1 MKMLTGL
8 LQYCFLIFK
17 IDKLNLVIEE
27 MNSNPEVCAVVVT
40 YNRKALLNRCL
51 TALNEQT
58 LKPDH
63 IVVINNASTDGTIDF
78 LEEQGWINNETF
90 TLMTLE
96 TNQGG
101 AGGFYEGIK
110 FAYQHNYDY
119 IWLMDDDGLPD
130 KDCLKNLLP
139 YANENSYIGP
149 LVLNIDNPNELTFTL
164 RLPKSK
170 TVLSNIQDIQKAQFT
185 QIIPDIVM
193 PFNGI
198 LFSRKL
204 VEKIGF
210 PRKEFFIWGDD
221 IEYTWRAKKNGYQIT
236 TIIDAKFYHPKE
248 ATLGTPMFFN
258 LLKFNDTESKLKL
271 YCMCRNNIRNLLDY
285 KGILISVLYCFKVMW
300 FYSFSKP
307 NLNKLKLALFGLKD
321 GIFSKF
327 TNHNR
332 LIK

>member
-1 MKMLTGL
+1 
-8 LQYCFLIFK
+8 
-17 IDKLNLVIEE
+17 
-27 MNSNPEVCAVVVT
+27 MNKKSICAVVVT
-40 YNRKALLNRCL
+40 YNRKVLLNRCL
-51 TALNEQT
+51 TALNEQVV
-58 LKPDH
+58 KPDH
-63 IVVINNASTDGTIDF
+63 IVVINNASTDGTVDF
-78 LEEQGWINNETF
+78 LAQQGWENSQTF
-90 TLMTLE
+90 TLLTLD

-130 KDCLKNLLP
+130 KDCLINLLP

-170 TVLSNIQDIQKAQFT
+170 TVLSDIQDIKNVRFS

-248 ATLGTPMFFN
+248 ATLGTPMFLN

-285 KGILISVLYCFKVMW
+285 KGIPIALLYCVKVAW
-300 FYSFSKP
+300 FYSFSRP
-307 NLNKLKLALFGLKD
+307 SFSKLKIGFKGIVAGLTQR
-321 GIFSKF
+321 FSEHYKF
-327 TNHNR
+327 
-332 LIK
+332 IG